1 MCKCVLRVCVCVCI
15 SLVASNAAIPS
26 KWCHICVFSPSTSAS
41 SFLSFFFCFSHT
53 HSHIIH
59 YNRRWGC
66 ASFFLGNGSV
76 VIRLL
81 FLDCNK
87 LLSMLVHGRFV
98 ILTVSTS
105 SLHMRRL
112 NDRGLFFVF
121 SLFSLQNSCRS
132 QWAERLCGEKMN
144 SRRRKLHNNRL
155 SLMLKCRTS
164 LSWVM
169 RVLVLEALHVD
180 YYYYSLY

>member
-1 MCKCVLRVCVCVCI
+1 MCKCVFRVCVCI

-66 ASFFLGNGSV
+66 ASFLGNGSV
-76 VIRLL
+76 VIRSL

-112 NDRGLFFVF
+112 NDRGLFFF

-132 QWAERLCGEKMN
+132 QWAERCVE
-144 SRRRKLHNNRL
+144 RKWIRAVKNCTTIDWVWCWNAERVFHE
-155 SLMLKCRTS
+155 
-164 LSWVM
+164 SW
-169 RVLVLEALHVD
+169 VLEAVHVD
-180 YYYYSLY
+180 YYYSLY